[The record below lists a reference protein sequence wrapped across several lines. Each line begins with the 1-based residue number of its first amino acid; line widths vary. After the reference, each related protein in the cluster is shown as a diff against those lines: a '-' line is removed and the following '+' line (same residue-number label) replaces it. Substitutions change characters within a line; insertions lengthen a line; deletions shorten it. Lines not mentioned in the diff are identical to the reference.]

1 MALADLRDKLVAV
14 AAQHQMMV
22 DAAFQTK
29 NDVAALVA
37 EIDAELAR
45 VPSAAEVVA
54 SVKALLEKLT

>member
-14 AAQHQMMV
+14 AAQHQSAI
-22 DAAFQTK
+22 DALTAGREGF
-29 NDVAALVA
+29 NALVA

>member
-14 AAQHQMMV
+14 AAQHQSV
-22 DAAFQTK
+22 IDAAT
-29 NDVAALVA
+29 AARDGVSA
-37 EIDAELAR
+37 IVTEIEAELAR